1 MNSRSKN
8 LLAVAGIISAIF
20 GIVGMI
26 PFYLTEQYVVGI
38 GATLLLVLGI
48 VLLAIAFGD

>member
-1 MNSRSKN
+1 MNLTKKN
-8 LLAVAGIISAIF
+8 LLAVAGIIASVF

-26 PFYLTEQYVVGI
+26 PFYLTERYLVGI
-38 GATLLLVLGI
+38 GATLLLVFGI